1 MPTVQYSILRTVEM
15 NTLLSL
21 GCLLVPV
28 IAQVTY
34 IYFRR
39 RNSLRKLQGPESTS
53 LLLGEFSTYT
63 HLCSSPYAALQG
75 TRVTSVIKM
84 RSETVNSSGCEN
96 TVLHGVDVGR

>member
-1 MPTVQYSILRTVEM
+1 M

-21 GCLLVPV
+21 GCLLVAV

-39 RNSLRKLQGPESTS
+39 RNSFLRKLQGPESTS

-63 HLCSSPYAALQG
+63 QLCSSPYAALQG